1 MARASDVG
9 LRNKII
15 LCKSQG
21 MKMSQIAREFGI
33 NYNTVRTLC
42 KRHENEGSSGLLPN
56 YGNCGRHI
64 AAEAEKVFRLV
75 RLLKH
80 LHPLWGVPYL
90 VQRIEQK
97 FPDLP
102 VQSIRHYQR
111 RLSNG
116 SAKIPK
122 PNLPKGESV
131 DRARQPHDTWEID
144 AKERLDLPDGQG
156 ACYLN
161 ATDEKTNAILKAAVF
176 SPQEDQPGVPTIDSS
191 LFNQPF

>member
-1 MARASDVG
+1 MAKALDVG
-9 LRNKII
+9 VRGKII
-15 LCKSQG
+15 HCKSQG

-42 KRHENEGSSGLLPN
+42 KSYEAEGSSGLLPK
-56 YGNCGRHI
+56 YRNCGRRV
-64 AAEAEKVFRLV
+64 AVEDEKAFRLV

-80 LHPLWGVPYL
+80 LHPLWGVPYI
-90 VQRIEQK
+90 VQQIEHK

-116 SAKIPK
+116 SAKVPK
-122 PNLPKGESV
+122 PTLPKGEPV
-131 DRARQPHDTWEID
+131 GRARQPHDTWEVD
-144 AKERLDLPDGQG
+144 AKERLELPDGQR

-161 ATDEKTNAILKAAVF
+161 VTDEKTNAILQAEVF
-176 SPQEDQPGVPTIDSS
+176 SPLED
-191 LFNQPF
+191 